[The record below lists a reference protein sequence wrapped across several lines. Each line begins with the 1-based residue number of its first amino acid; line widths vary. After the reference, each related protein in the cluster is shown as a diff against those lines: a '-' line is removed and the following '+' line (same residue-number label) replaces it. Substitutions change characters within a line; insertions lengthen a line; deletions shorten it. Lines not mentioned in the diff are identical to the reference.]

1 MHDFTFIVATEQTT
15 NNSYAAPDGHKL
27 SLDVPAGAVNAQTTI
42 GLDLANS
49 AQAVPADARF
59 AGIAF
64 SLTAYQNGTELS
76 SFTFNTPITLTL
88 DYLDSD
94 VAQIDESEL
103 TLFYFDA
110 ASNTWK
116 NDGISVISRDPANN
130 RIVLSLIHFTNFGL
144 FESTIS
150 KSVYLPL
157 VSR

>member
-1 MHDFTFIVATEQTT
+1 M
-15 NNSYAAPDGHKL
+15 
-27 SLDVPAGAVNAQTTI
+27 NAQTTI

-110 ASNTWK
+110 TSNTWK